1 MTIPTLTTPTAA
13 TPTETRTWTTTR
25 SRRVRIVGVL
35 VGVGALAGTIA
46 CGTQAAP
53 QQTSVGSQQ
62 TSAGALSVNCGAGLQ
77 AIIRPATVNGQA
89 VSQVDCV
96 PTSLIAASQPS
107 APQPTALQAP
117 GVWQAPQPTAPGLP
131 AAPAVPT
138 TAQGT
143 YLAPAP
149 VAAAPVMTEPVTYR
163 PARVVANDYVEYQ
176 PRVIQHRT
184 WKPRRSVRKSAIII
198 GSSAG
203 IGAAIGGAFSGG
215 KGALIGAALGGGGA
229 ALWDQATRH

>member
-1 MTIPTLTTPTAA
+1 MAQPMGPTQPMAQPMGPTQPMAQ
-13 TPTETRTWTTTR
+13 PM
-25 SRRVRIVGVL
+25 
-35 VGVGALAGTIA
+35 
-46 CGTQAAP
+46 
-53 QQTSVGSQQ
+53 GS
-62 TSAGALSVNCGAGLQ
+62 
-77 AIIRPATVNGQA
+77 P
-89 VSQVDCV
+89 
-96 PTSLIAASQPS
+96 
-107 APQPTALQAP
+107 
-117 GVWQAPQPTAPGLP
+117 
-131 AAPAVPT
+131 
-138 TAQGT
+138 
-143 YLAPAP
+143 P
-149 VAAAPVMTEPVTYR
+149 VAATPVMTEPVTYR